1 MDALCVFNLK
11 TEVEMSFLGVQA
23 IHAALCLGGFIYYVI
38 FKSHGSTQLAFNS
51 NNLHNK
57 NDVVTMQSESRSG
70 DSIFGSILHNINKS
84 YESVGIVVVYRTIVY
99 YEMV

>member
-1 MDALCVFNLK
+1 
-11 TEVEMSFLGVQA
+11 MSFLGVQA

-57 NDVVTMQSESRSG
+57 NDYMYGQADVVTMQSERRSG
-70 DSIFGSILHNINKS
+70 DSIFGSILHNINK
-84 YESVGIVVVYRTIVY
+84 VTNLLVLCCCV
-99 YEMV
+99 